1 MRRRS
6 AGSTRSIQERGRES
20 PARGV
25 AVANGKD
32 KKVTGDRLGR
42 KKVHHCHRSEAS
54 QEPAE

>member
-42 KKVHHCHRSEAS
+42 KKVHHCHR
-54 QEPAE
+54 